1 MIFPDYLFSLII
13 QAIHYRPYNRH
24 LEEKI
29 KFHIYQNVENGY
41 RNKCDQR

>member
-29 KFHIYQNVENGY
+29 KNVENGY